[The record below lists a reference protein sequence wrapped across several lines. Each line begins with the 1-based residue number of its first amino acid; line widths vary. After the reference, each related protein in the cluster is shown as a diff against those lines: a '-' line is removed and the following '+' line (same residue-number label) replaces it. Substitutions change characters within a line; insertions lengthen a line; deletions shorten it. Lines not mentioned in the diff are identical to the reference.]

1 MADPGDATTPPTTP
15 SRPATTGTTRPPSAP
30 GARPTGPGLRPSSST
45 SLIGGDWPV
54 QATTTVVDLVD
65 QVKAKTTGPIMT
77 AGRGAVHGLLA
88 GVLGVVVLVLLLV
101 AGVRFLDEVLPSGVW
116 LAYLVLGVIF
126 TIVGTLVFRK
136 RHSAPST
143 TI

>member
-1 MADPGDATTPPTTP
+1 M
-15 SRPATTGTTRPPSAP
+15 
-30 GARPTGPGLRPSSST
+30 
-45 SLIGGDWPV
+45 

-88 GVLGVVVLVLLLV
+88 GVLGVVVLVLVLV

-116 LAYLVLGVIF
+116 LSYLVLGVVF

-136 RHSAPST
+136 RHSAPSPT
-143 TI
+143 T